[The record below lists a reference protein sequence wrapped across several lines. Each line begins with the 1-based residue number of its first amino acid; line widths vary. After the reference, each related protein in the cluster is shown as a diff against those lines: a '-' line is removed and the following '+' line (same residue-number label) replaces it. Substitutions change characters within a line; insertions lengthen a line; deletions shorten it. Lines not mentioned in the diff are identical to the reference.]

1 MFALFCVAG
10 LVALSL
16 VTSAKS
22 QETGTLVGSEDQ
34 PLLREAEQHDFA
46 IMIHP
51 GDMECFWQYAE
62 EMGYFYF
69 SYEVRGGLRPYRF

>member
-1 MFALFCVAG
+1 MFALLCVAG

-22 QETGTLVGSEDQ
+22 QEAGTLMGSEDQ

-46 IMIHP
+46 VMIHP
-51 GDMECFWQYAE
+51 GDTECFWQFAE
-62 EMGYFYF
+62 QMGYFYF
-69 SYEVRGGLRPYRF
+69 SYEVRGYRF